1 MAPSGSPAR
10 VPVSQLQ
17 PQSNQESRAAG
28 VLIVEAHDD
37 MRSAL
42 RDWLLTSFPPL
53 RLSEARSL
61 EEALRHAEQAPPDL
75 VVMNVEL
82 PGPNGI
88 EATRQLR
95 RRFPSCQVVLMSVS
109 DSEALR
115 IAALE
120 AGAVAFLA
128 KRELTASLAALL
140 ERLLK

>member
-1 MAPSGSPAR
+1 
-10 VPVSQLQ
+10 
-17 PQSNQESRAAG
+17 
-28 VLIVEAHDD
+28 